1 MTEKKVS
8 MFRNAFDNSGVVV
21 DLNDILFTDKYKD
34 QVSAIR
40 RITDREAY
48 NQAKKRMPM
57 LTVSGVFDV
66 RSKNGLR
73 EHSGLICL
81 DIDGK
86 QNPSLNIDEFI
97 KSMRWIDVVYYA
109 GYSIGGNGCFVIIP
123 IAEPEKHEQ
132 HFDALKK
139 DFDRLGA
146 KIDVSC
152 RDVSR
157 SRFVSYN
164 PKPHFNPN
172 AKIYDKLMLRT
183 KPNPQNC
190 YVNVQ
195 TNIERLVEKVVR
207 SGINIT
213 ADYAD
218 WFALACSLRGVD
230 GGREMF
236 HRLSSM
242 DARYDEAE
250 TEYQFDAVDANG
262 GYDERKFFEICKR
275 YGVYLYDKREY
286 QRS

>member
-1 MTEKKVS
+1 MIEQKKVS

-21 DLNDILFTDKYKD
+21 DLNDVLFTDKYKD
-34 QVSAIR
+34 QVFALR
-40 RITDREAY
+40 RMKDREAY
-48 NQAKKRMPM
+48 NQAKKQMPM
-57 LTVSGVFDV
+57 FSVSGVFDV

-86 QNPSLNIDEFI
+86 ENQNLNIGEFI
-97 KSMRWIDVVYYA
+97 KSMRWIDVVYFA
-109 GYSIGGNGCFVIIP
+109 GYSIGGNGCFIIIK
-123 IAEPEKHEQ
+123 IAEPEKYEH

-139 DFDRLGA
+139 DFERLGVN
-146 KIDVSC
+146 IDVSC

-157 SRFVSYN
+157 TRFVSFNDN
-164 PKPHFNPN
+164 PYFNPN
-172 AKIYDKLMLRT
+172 AKVYDKLMLRT
-183 KPNPQNC
+183 KPNPPIC

-207 SGINIT
+207 SGINVT
-213 ADYAD
+213 YNYSD
-218 WFALACSLRGVD
+218 WFALACSLRGVY

-236 HRLSSM
+236 HRLSAM

-262 GYDERKFFEICKR
+262 GYDERKLFEICKR
-275 YGVYLYDKREY
+275 YGVYLYDKN

>member
-1 MTEKKVS
+1 
-8 MFRNAFDNSGVVV
+8 MFA
-21 DLNDILFTDKYKD
+21 
-34 QVSAIR
+34 
-40 RITDREAY
+40 
-48 NQAKKRMPM
+48 
-57 LTVSGVFDV
+57 VSGIFDV

-86 QNPSLNIDEFI
+86 ENHDLDIGGFI

-109 GYSIGGNGCFVIIP
+109 GYSIGGNGCFVIVP

-139 DFDRLGA
+139 DFERLGA

-164 PKPHFNPN
+164 PEPYYNPN
-172 AKIYDKLMLRT
+172 AKVYNKLMLPT
-183 KPNPQNC
+183 KINHSPC

-195 TNIERLVEKVVR
+195 TNIERLVDKVVR
-207 SGINIT
+207 SGVNIT

-275 YGVYLYDKREY
+275 YGVYLYDKN

>member
-1 MTEKKVS
+1 MIEQKKVS

-21 DLNDILFTDKYKD
+21 DLNDVLFTNKYKD
-34 QVSAIR
+34 QVFALR
-40 RITDREAY
+40 RMKDREAY
-48 NQAKKRMPM
+48 DQAKKQMPM
-57 LTVSGVFDV
+57 FTVSGVFDV

-86 QNPSLNIDEFI
+86 ENQNLNIGEFI
-97 KSMRWIDVVYYA
+97 KSMRWVDVAYFA

-123 IAEPEKHEQ
+123 IAEPEKHEE

-139 DFDRLGA
+139 DFERLGA
-146 KIDVSC
+146 TIDVSC

-157 SRFVSYN
+157 ARFVSYN
-164 PKPHFNPN
+164 EKPYFNPN
-172 AKIYDKLMLRT
+172 AKVYDKLMLRT
-183 KPNPQNC
+183 KPNPPIC
-190 YVNVQ
+190 SVNVQ
-195 TNIERLVEKVVR
+195 TNIERLVDKVVR
-207 SGINIT
+207 SGINVT
-213 ADYAD
+213 YNYSD
-218 WFALACSLRGVD
+218 WFALSCSLRGVD

-236 HRLSSM
+236 HRLSAM

-275 YGVYLYDKREY
+275 YGVYLYDKN
-286 QRS
+286 QRL